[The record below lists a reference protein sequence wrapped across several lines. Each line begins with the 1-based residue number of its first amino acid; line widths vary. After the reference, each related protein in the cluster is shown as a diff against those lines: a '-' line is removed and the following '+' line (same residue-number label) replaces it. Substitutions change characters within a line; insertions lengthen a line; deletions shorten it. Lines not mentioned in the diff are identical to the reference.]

1 MIIAIGLFLLCAA
14 GAAFAG
20 SCVTP
25 NDPEI
30 KASSDSAA
38 IQAAVDLAAEKGL
51 GQVVVP
57 RTNARTGK
65 NVWDIEKCILLPS
78 DMTVILDGC
87 RLRMADGV
95 FDNMFRN
102 SLTYT
107 PEGNTPEGTQRNIRL
122 IGKNGA
128 VLDGGLPN
136 GLNEFTS
143 EKNGLPS
150 KFANLLIFLH
160 NVEDFEVSGL
170 ECRDQRWYVFLA
182 FFCRNGVIRDMH
194 LRLTRHALD
203 THETW
208 RNQDGIDI
216 SMGCSNILIQNIEGE
231 TGDDFIAICSMSTR
245 EEAKQW
251 YVEGSELDVHDITV
265 RDIRGI
271 TSMCALIRL
280 LCHKGCK
287 VYNISMSNI
296 FEISRPGKEAQS
308 QMCFRIGDDLPDYFR
323 FSPEMRCK
331 PGDMHDISIDNV
343 FTRARTAINLCG
355 CVKNLHAR
363 GIHVHS
369 DGGPALWCGFN
380 AVSDVFIYHPSRQAE
395 YDAIRGPYPVP
406 DSPRATLEN
415 IRVEDVYYTA
425 DGKHAPAVLCMSDSD
440 MKNVIVENVNCDAD
454 IPLAWYKDGEKDRF
468 EIKR

>member
-1 MIIAIGLFLLCAA
+1 MFIAIGLFLICAA

-20 SCVTP
+20 RYVTP

-57 RTNARTGK
+57 RMNARTGK
-65 NVWDIEKCILLPS
+65 PLWEIEKCILIPS
-78 DMTVILDGC
+78 DMTVTLDGC

-95 FDNMFRN
+95 YDNMFRN
-102 SLTYT
+102 SHLYT
-107 PEGNTPEGTQRNIRL
+107 PEGNTREGTQRNIRL

-231 TGDDFIAICSMSTR
+231 TGDDFIAICSMTTM
-245 EEAKQW
+245 EECKQW
-251 YVEGSELDVHDITV
+251 YVEGSDLDVHDITV
-265 RDIRGI
+265 RDVRGI

-287 VYNISMSNI
+287 VYNVSMTNI
-296 FEISRPGKEAQS
+296 FEISRPGREAQS
-308 QMCFRIGDDLPDYFR
+308 QMCFRIGD
-323 FSPEMRCK
+323 
-331 PGDMHDISIDNV
+331 
-343 FTRARTAINLCG
+343 
-355 CVKNLHAR
+355 
-363 GIHVHS
+363 
-369 DGGPALWCGFN
+369 
-380 AVSDVFIYHPSRQAE
+380 
-395 YDAIRGPYPVP
+395 
-406 DSPRATLEN
+406 
-415 IRVEDVYYTA
+415 
-425 DGKHAPAVLCMSDSD
+425 
-440 MKNVIVENVNCDAD
+440 
-454 IPLAWYKDGEKDRF
+454 
-468 EIKR
+468 